1 MYSRQNRRPPAQTNI
16 ELPRDYSGNAFMP
29 FPEPPLFSGIR
40 EENEQKRAEKAE
52 ETEQMLSEPPCEPPV
67 VEEKAEID
75 APPCVDVP
83 KISGL
88 GGLFGGGA
96 GLEELLLLGVIFLLF
111 SDSTHRDNELLIALL
126 LILVI

>member
-1 MYSRQNRRPPAQTNI
+1 
-16 ELPRDYSGNAFMP
+16 MP

-40 EENEQKRAEKAE
+40 EENEQKKAEKAE
-52 ETEQMLSEPPCEPPV
+52 EAAQMISEPPSEPPV
-67 VEEKAEID
+67 VEERLESD
-75 APPCVDVP
+75 APHHVDAP
-83 KISGL
+83 KIAGL
-88 GGLFGGGA
+88 GGLFGGEA